1 MTTIQQ
7 QQLEID
13 PAQTLRDFPALFAG
27 IRINPTLSKIT
38 SRPRR
43 VTASVARTPRTVRV
57 ALAGCGVVGGGLVRL
72 LHESAPAIAARFG
85 KRFELTRVLVRDPSR
100 DRNLPLDSRLFTN
113 DLDAFLSHDADVI
126 IEAIGGHE
134 PARTIASAA
143 LRRGTKVITANKELV
158 ASHGDRLS
166 ALARENDASL
176 DFGAA
181 VGGSA
186 PVISTLRDLVGAST
200 PVSVRGILNG
210 TSNYVISLLER
221 GASLEGA
228 LQSACELGLAEN
240 DCARDLDGRDA
251 AAKLA
256 IIAWI
261 AFGIRPTGLQVRRT
275 SLLPGIER
283 LVRFA
288 SRTGSRVRLIAECRR
303 LSGQRV
309 TAAVEPVVVSSD
321 SAFGRTVL
329 EENRVEV
336 DLGWTSPL
344 SVSGPGAGGSPTA
357 AALLSDLLRDSQ
369 PPNDRG
375 AAAAQFRS
383 VDDTSEHR
391 WVVGAQLD
399 AASLQRIATERGFES
414 QCFSSECLT
423 SSETSASIPPDSALI
438 TTPATWESVQRLV
451 AALETSNGAPWIA
464 RYEAETTVERLG
476 LVDKRVASVDERV
489 PFAGARVAL
498 ADETAEVLQ

>member
-1 MTTIQQ
+1 MTIQQ
-7 QQLEID
+7 QQLEFD
-13 PAQTLRDFPALFAG
+13 PTKSFREIVTAFAG
-27 IRINPTLSKIT
+27 THGNPSHSKFT
-38 SRPRR
+38 PRPTRT
-43 VTASVARTPRTVRV
+43 VVSATHTPRTVRV

-72 LHESAPAIAARFG
+72 LHEAAPAIAARFG

-100 DRNLPLDSRLFTN
+100 DRNLPLDPRLFTN
-113 DLDAFLSHDADVI
+113 DLDVFLSHDADVI

-166 ALARENDASL
+166 VLAHAHDASL

-221 GASLEGA
+221 GASLDGA
-228 LQSACELGLAEN
+228 LASARELGLAES
-240 DCARDLDGRDA
+240 DCTRDLDGRDA

-261 AFGIRPTGLQVRRT
+261 AFGIRPTDLHVRRT
-275 SLLPGIER
+275 SLVPGLER

-288 SRTGSRVRLIAECRR
+288 SLTGSRVRLIAECRR
-303 LSGQRV
+303 MSGQRV
-309 TAAVEPVVVSSD
+309 TASVEPVVVSSD
-321 SAFGRTVL
+321 SAFGRTIL

-357 AALLSDLLRDSQ
+357 AALLSDLLRDSR

-375 AAAAQFRS
+375 AGAAQFHS
-383 VDDTSEHR
+383 VDDSCEHR
-391 WVVGAQLD
+391 WVVGAQLG
-399 AASLQRIATERGFES
+399 ATSLQRIAAERGFES
-414 QCFSSECLT
+414 ECFSSESVT
-423 SSETSASIPPDSALI
+423 SSETDAPRAPDSALI
-438 TTPATWESVQRLV
+438 TAPATWKDVQRLV
-451 AALETSNGAPWIA
+451 GALESLNGAPWVA
-464 RYEAETTVERLG
+464 RYEAETSVERVAFG
-476 LVDKRVASVDERV
+476 DERIAFAGERVAS
-489 PFAGARVAL
+489 
-498 ADETAEVLQ
+498 ADEKVEALQ

>member
-1 MTTIQQ
+1 MTTIL

-13 PAQTLRDFPALFAG
+13 PAQTLRDFPAVFAG
-27 IRINPTLSKIT
+27 TGNSPSISKFP
-38 SRPRR
+38 SRLKRA
-43 VTASVARTPRTVRV
+43 TASATHTPRTVRV

-72 LHESAPAIAARFG
+72 LHESGPAIAARFG

-100 DRNLPLDSRLFTN
+100 DRNLPLDARLFTN
-113 DLDAFLSHDADVI
+113 DLSAFLSHDADVI

-143 LRRGTKVITANKELV
+143 LRRGTKLITANKELV

-166 ALARENDASL
+166 ALAREHDASL

-221 GASLEGA
+221 GASLDGA
-228 LQSACELGLAEN
+228 LASARALGLAES

-261 AFGIRPTGLQVRRT
+261 AFGIRPADLHVRRT
-275 SLLPGIER
+275 SLLPRLEG

-288 SRTGSRVRLIAECRR
+288 NLTGSRVRLIAECRR
-303 LSGQRV
+303 LPGDRV
-309 TAAVEPVVVSSD
+309 TASVEPVVVSSD

-375 AAAAQFRS
+375 AGAAQFRS
-383 VDDTSEHR
+383 VDDICEHR
-391 WVVGAQLD
+391 WVVGAQID
-399 AASLQRIATERGFES
+399 AASLQRIAAGRGFAAE
-414 QCFSSECLT
+414 CFGTEQVSSSAT
-423 SSETSASIPPDSALI
+423 DSSTRPDSTLITAPVAWKSVQALI
-438 TTPATWESVQRLV
+438 
-451 AALETSNGAPWIA
+451 AALEASNGLPWVA
-464 RYEAETTVERLG
+464 RYEVQASVERKAF
-476 LVDKRVASVDERV
+476 D
-489 PFAGARVAL
+489 GAKV
-498 ADETAEVLQ
+498 EVLQ